1 MHVGVMLYWSKLEDF
16 IVSEH
21 ITLELPTALVEEA
34 RAEAARTGLTIEDV
48 LLTWLTTHVS
58 RVHETTFLTEIFE
71 PGAVYSVD
79 TPYGNEAAAD
89 ILLAFLED
97 SRRDQERK

>member
-1 MHVGVMLYWSKLEDF
+1 
-16 IVSEH
+16 VSEQ
-21 ITLELPTALVEEA
+21 ITLELPTALVEQA

-58 RVHETTFLTEIFE
+58 RVYETRFLTEIFE
-71 PGAVYSVD
+71 PGVVYTVD

-97 SRRDQERK
+97 SRNDQERK

>member
-1 MHVGVMLYWSKLEDF
+1 M
-16 IVSEH
+16 SEH
-21 ITLELPTALVEEA
+21 ITLELPTALVKEA
-34 RAEAARTGLTIEDV
+34 RAEAARTGLTVEDV
-48 LLTWLTTHVS
+48 FLTWLTTHVS